1 MTINAAPTAIQQ
13 GAEIYNGAITTSYRN
28 NDADNAYMYVNKG
41 GNGNRKTFTL
51 SWWMK
56 TGNLFTGTI
65 YTSGYSGAGASAT
78 SGHIRSSTQKLTIDN
93 QVNNSNTWSITS
105 TRVFR
110 DVSSWYNCVV
120 AIDTTQGTASNR
132 VKLYINGVQE
142 TVTGTYPDEDDDVL
156 MNNQY
161 ERIGT
166 WDDNGSAYFE
176 YDGYLADFNLIDGT
190 QLNASSFGGFRN
202 GIWIPIDT
210 SSLTRGTK
218 GWRLQF
224 KQTGVGTGSSSTV
237 GADTG
242 GNDFHFTSSNI
253 AASDCAMLDNP
264 ENNFCTM
271 NPLINGYSTNITHT
285 KGNLGVAGSSDY
297 RNTIG
302 TLAVGSGKWYWEC
315 HSANFNDY
323 TMIGIQRARNKQ
335 TQDQAYGQ
343 TGAVTYASQ
352 GAYYNE
358 GTSQTGS
365 DDSIT
370 DFNDDEVLGFALD
383 LDSSTKTIK
392 FYNNN
397 TLVQTVNLS
406 SNFDNEDIVP
416 LYVSNNGQLAI
427 FNFGADSSFAGL
439 KTAQNFRDTSG
450 RGKFFYQP
458 PAGYKALDLQNLK
471 DTPISPIFGI
481 KPEDHF
487 NVVTYTGNGANSHS
501 ITGVGFQPDWVW
513 IKRRDGAGSHYL
525 VDSSRGLGTG
535 DSFKVLLTEGT
546 DTEYTGENDQLRT
559 LNSDGFTLD
568 DNSDTTFY
576 VNRNTDT
583 YVAWC
588 WKANGGTTTTNDAS
602 STGIGTI
609 DSVYQANT
617 TAGFSIVTYT
627 GTGSNG
633 TIAHGLGAV
642 PKMMIAKRRDSTSHW
657 VVYHQHLADASYWLA
672 LNLNNAQD
680 VEATHWNSTAPT
692 STLINLGTNTNTNGS
707 SATYVLYAFA
717 EVENYSKMGVM
728 EGNANTD
735 GAVVY
740 LGFRPRY
747 VWIKNIDQNG
757 YEFVAIDSERNQTNE
772 MAGYIRIN
780 ENAAENTSY
789 NQIDFL
795 SNGFKIRSAANN
807 DVNHAS
813 TAIYYAVAET
823 SVKNSNAR

>member
-1 MTINAAPTAIQQ
+1 
-13 GAEIYNGAITTSYRN
+13 
-28 NDADNAYMYVNKG
+28 
-41 GNGNRKTFTL
+41 
-51 SWWMK
+51 
-56 TGNLFTGTI
+56 
-65 YTSGYSGAGASAT
+65 
-78 SGHIRSSTQKLTIDN
+78 
-93 QVNNSNTWSITS
+93 
-105 TRVFR
+105 
-110 DVSSWYNCVV
+110 
-120 AIDTTQGTASNR
+120 
-132 VKLYINGVQE
+132 
-142 TVTGTYPDEDDDVL
+142 
-156 MNNQY
+156 
-161 ERIGT
+161 
-166 WDDNGSAYFE
+166 
-176 YDGYLADFNLIDGT
+176 
-190 QLNASSFGGFRN
+190 
-202 GIWIPIDT
+202 
-210 SSLTRGTK
+210 
-218 GWRLQF
+218 
-224 KQTGVGTGSSSTV
+224 
-237 GADTG
+237 
-242 GNDFHFTSSNI
+242 
-253 AASDCAMLDNP
+253 
-264 ENNFCTM
+264 
-271 NPLINGYSTNITHT
+271 
-285 KGNLGVAGSSDY
+285 
-297 RNTIG
+297 
-302 TLAVGSGKWYWEC
+302 
-315 HSANFNDY
+315 
-323 TMIGIQRARNKQ
+323 MIGIQRARNKQ
-335 TQDQAYGQ
+335 TQDSAFGQ
-343 TGAVTYASQ
+343 TGAVAYASQ

-358 GTSQTGS
+358 STSQTGS

-416 LYVSNNGQLAI
+416 LYVSNNGQVAM
-427 FNFGADSSFAGL
+427 FKFGADSRFAGL

-450 RGKFFYQP
+450 RGKVLYQP
-458 PAGYKALDLQNLK
+458 PAGYKALAVQNLE

-568 DNSDTTFY
+568 DNSDTDFY

-617 TAGFSIVTYT
+617 IAGFSIVTYT

-657 VVYHQHLADASYWLA
+657 VVYHQDLTDASYWLA

-692 STLINLGTNTNTNGS
+692 STLINLGSNTNTNGS
-707 SATYVLYAFA
+707 SATYVIYAFTD
-717 EVENYSKMGVM
+717 VEGYSKFGSFVGNNLLDGPFIYTGFKPAWIMAKRSDSTSDWFLLDNKRSPENVVGGGGV
-728 EGNANTD
+728 GQLAAN
-735 GAVVY
+735 
-740 LGFRPRY
+740 
-747 VWIKNIDQNG
+747 QN
-757 YEFVAIDSERNQTNE
+757 YAESSLSTYAIV
-772 MAGYIRIN
+772 
-780 ENAAENTSY
+780 
-789 NQIDFL
+789 DFL
-795 SNGFKIRSAANN
+795 SNGFKMRCWMTYGSGI
-807 DVNHAS
+807 AS
-813 TAIYYAVAET
+813 GGT
-823 SVKNSNAR
+823 